1 MSGRVYLVGA
11 GPGDPGLLTLR
22 GAEVLAQA
30 DLVLYDGL
38 VNPLLLRYTRGQCE
52 RTARIWSEAGHS
64 VAQAEVNERLIAAA
78 RAGLTV
84 VRLKGGDP
92 FLFGRGSEEAAA
104 LAQAGISFEVVPG
117 VTAAIAAGEYA
128 GISFTHRELASA
140 VAFVTG
146 HEDPHKPSRLVDY
159 AALARFPGTLVFYMG
174 LSHLRT
180 IAEALQAEGLSPTTP
195 TAVISRASL
204 PAQRT
209 VSATLG
215 TIADAAA
222 QAGLKPPSVIVIGR
236 CVEQRER
243 IAWFERRPL
252 FGLRI
257 GITRPGD
264 LVLASERSGS
274 LSRLGWHAGAGGLE
288 GTIAR
293 CLEWGAEPVLMPA
306 IEVAPLADA
315 SPIDA
320 ALARLADFDWLV
332 FTSANGVRAFWNRL
346 WASGGDGR
354 RLQGLRIACIGP
366 ATAAALAECHLRA
379 DLVPASYRAEEL
391 AEALAPATSGRRVLW
406 ARASRGRDVLPS
418 RLRAAGAS
426 VEELVVYE
434 NRDVEAFSPEVEGRL
449 ARGEI
454 DWIALSSP
462 SIAVN
467 VARLLT
473 ASPRPET
480 GRSPRFAAISPV
492 TAEAA
497 HQAGL
502 SIDAVAETYTWDG
515 LWEAIA
521 RAVRTDVTT

>member
-1 MSGRVYLVGA
+1 MSGIVYLVGA

-38 VNPLLLRYTRGQCE
+38 VNPLLLRHARGRCE
-52 RTARIWSEAGHS
+52 RTARIWGEEGHN
-64 VAQAEVNERLIAAA
+64 VAQAEVNDRLITAA
-78 RAGLTV
+78 RAGLRV

-104 LAQAGISFEVVPG
+104 LAQAGIPFEVVPG

-174 LSHLRT
+174 LHHLRT
-180 IAEALQAEGLSPTTP
+180 IAEMLQAEGLPADTP
-195 TAVISRASL
+195 AAVICRASL

-209 VSATLG
+209 VTATLG

-222 QAGLKPPSVIVIGR
+222 RAELKPPSVIVIGR
-236 CVEQRER
+236 CVRQRER
-243 IAWFERRPL
+243 IAWFEQRPL

-257 GITRPGD
+257 GITRPNELPLTCEPGRD
-264 LVLASERSGS
+264 VPWTGLPS
-274 LSRLGWHAGAGGLE
+274 GAGGVA
-288 GTIAR
+288 GTISR

-306 IEVAPLADA
+306 IEVAPLSDA
-315 SPIDA
+315 TPVDA
-320 ALARLADFDWLV
+320 ALARLGDFDWLV

-346 WASGGDGR
+346 WSCGGDAR
-354 RLQGLRIACIGP
+354 RLHNLRIACIGP
-366 ATAAALAECHLRA
+366 ATAAALAELRLRA
-379 DLVPASYRAEEL
+379 DLVPAAYRAEEL
-391 AEALAPATSGRRVLW
+391 AEALAPLTAGQNVLW
-406 ARASRGRDVLPS
+406 ARASRGRDVLPD
-418 RLRAAGAS
+418 RLRAAGVR

-434 NRDVEAFSPEVEGRL
+434 HRDVEAFSPEVQARL

-454 DWIALSSP
+454 DWIGLSSP
-462 SIAVN
+462 SIA
-467 VARLLT
+467 AGIAQLLSL
-473 ASPRPET
+473 SPSPAN
-480 GRSPRFAAISPV
+480 GRTPRFAAISPV

-497 HQAGL
+497 REAGL
-502 SIDAVAETYTWDG
+502 AIEAVAQTYTWDG
-515 LWEAIA
+515 LLEAIA
-521 RAVRTDVTT
+521 RAAAAT